1 MEALEAYYRSFAG
14 LPQMAQEIGAER
26 AAERLAEQVAET
38 IGEFALTERVRAIRK
53 KHNLLQEDALT
64 AFWIL
69 QVYYWDNFVR
79 RRPVFGRAAR
89 FLASLMGLK
98 YPKPV
103 EEAPDEVV
111 VESPW
116 GVECPIVRG
125 FDGNLEKARPLC
137 EACLRH
143 NVIIEP
149 DQFALLKTA
158 SPTLRLELCSFRES
172 PDQNC
177 TYALV
182 SSQPSP

>member
-1 MEALEAYYRSFAG
+1 METLEAYYRSFAD
-14 LPQMAQEIGAER
+14 LPQMAQEIGAEE
-26 AAERLAEQVAET
+26 AAKRLAEQVAET
-38 IGEFALTERVRAIRK
+38 IGEVAFAERVRAIRK
-53 KHNLLQEDALT
+53 KHDLVQEDALT

-79 RRPVFGRAAR
+79 RRPIFGRAAR
-89 FLASLMGLK
+89 FLASLMKLK

-103 EEAPDEVV
+103 EEAPDEVI

-116 GVECPIVRG
+116 GVDCPIVRG

-137 EACLRH
+137 DACLRH

-158 SPTLRLELCSFRES
+158 APTLRLELRSFRES
-172 PDQNC
+172 PEQNC

-182 SSQPSP
+182 SVQSTP